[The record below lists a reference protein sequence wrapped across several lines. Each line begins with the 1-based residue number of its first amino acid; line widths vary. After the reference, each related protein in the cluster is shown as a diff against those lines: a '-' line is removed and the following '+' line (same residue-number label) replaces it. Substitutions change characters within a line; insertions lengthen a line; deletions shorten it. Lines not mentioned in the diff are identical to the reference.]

1 MRVVCVVTAATLAQ
15 ARVMARSLHA
25 HHPDWE
31 LELAYVGRT
40 RDTRARHDSWQ
51 VTSVEESLGLDVEA
65 MLSLYTPETLVRLLT
80 PRVLRESARRHAGP
94 VIHMPA
100 GALVMD
106 TLSPVAAPLGAR
118 PAVLVLRA
126 ESEPPADDLEPSR
139 RQLFEAGRISPELIG
154 VYPSETADA
163 FLSWWIDRLDRIVGS
178 PDGQRLGHIAED
190 HGWAYRSLE
199 LAPMLFDATVITD
212 PGCNLSAW
220 NLHEHE
226 LERVADRLVL
236 DGGRPVRLFDLS
248 GFDPGRRY
256 ALSAISTRVKLSRS
270 PLLRE
275 LADTYA
281 EQLLAAGWAEG
292 RSRADIGRRLA
303 NGLVYDEALERLHD
317 AARTLGQD
325 PGDVFAA
332 DGTERFMAWLTAP
345 AVRGGAS
352 GVNRYVFDRVLHER
366 GDVVDAFPDLDD
378 ADGPSFVEWCRTH
391 GRGELQFP
399 DALLPQ
405 PPASA
410 TSAPRA
416 VDPDPSIDAVT
427 DAPAARRAGDSL
439 GVRVTGYMGHVLGLG
454 SAARSYARALSAAG
468 VEVSTVTVALDHVE
482 APTLLAADYGRHSY
496 DELVTDGGHG
506 FELVCVNPDEL
517 PGYVGSLGANY
528 FRGPRIG
535 VWGWEVNAIPT
546 RWSRAFPLVNEIWV
560 YSRFVAENIGAVAPV
575 PVTALPPPVAAPAPT
590 APVRLGVPDG
600 FLFLFIFD
608 YMSTIQRKNPVGLI
622 EAFRQAFSAGEGPR
636 LLIKT
641 INAPLRPLH
650 EEALLDAAQ
659 GRQDIHIVDRSLTA
673 EEMDGLIAGCDCY
686 VSLHRSEGFGL
697 TMAEAMAVGKPVIA
711 TAYSGNVDFMTR
723 ENSLLVDYGLTYV
736 GPDVEIYPPEGEWA
750 EPSVEHAAALMRQ
763 VYDDPATGAELGAR
777 AREDIARTLSPQAT
791 GAAMRGRL
799 MELAEAEIPVGAR
812 ARTRKIRRRL
822 RLPRR

>member
-1 MRVVCVVTAATLAQ
+1 MRAVSVVTPGTLAQ
-15 ARVMARSLHA
+15 ARVMARSLRA

-31 LELAYVGRT
+31 LELAYVGR
-40 RDTRARHDSWQ
+40 ARKSAPGQDSWEL
-51 VTSVEESLGLDVEA
+51 TSVEASLGLDVEA
-65 MLSLYTPETLVRLLT
+65 MLSLYTPETLVRLLV
-80 PRVLRESARRHAGP
+80 PRVLRESAHRHGGP
-94 VIHMPA
+94 VIHVPA

-106 TLSPVAAPLGAR
+106 TLAPLAAPLGAT
-118 PAVLVLRA
+118 PAVLALRA
-126 ESEPPADDLEPSR
+126 QAEPPADDLEPSR
-139 RQLFEAGRISPELIG
+139 RQLFEAGRISPELMG

-163 FLSWWIDRLDRIVGS
+163 FLAWWIERLDRIIGS
-178 PDGQRLGHIAED
+178 PDGRRLGHVAEA

-199 LAPMLFDATVITD
+199 LAPMLFDAAMITD

-226 LERVADRLVL
+226 LEWLGDQLVL
-236 DGGRPVRLFDLS
+236 DGDRPVRLFDLS
-248 GFDPGRRY
+248 GFDPGRRF
-256 ALSAISTRVKLSRS
+256 ALSPICTRVKLSRS

-275 LADTYA
+275 LAENYA
-281 EQLLAAGWAEG
+281 EQLLAAGWADD
-292 RSRADIGRRLA
+292 RSRADIGRPLA
-303 NGLVYDEALERLHD
+303 NGIIYDEALERLHD

-325 PGDVFAA
+325 PGDVFTP

-345 AVRGGAS
+345 AVRGGAH
-352 GVNRYVFDRVLHER
+352 GVNRYVFDRVLRER
-366 GDVVDAFPDLDD
+366 GDVVDAFPDLDHG
-378 ADGPSFVEWCRTH
+378 DGPSFVSWCRTH
-391 GRGELQFP
+391 GRHELQFP
-399 DALLPQ
+399 DALVPE
-405 PPASA
+405 PPESV
-410 TSAPRA
+410 TRAPRA
-416 VDPDPSIDAVT
+416 ADPDPSIGVVADAS
-427 DAPAARRAGDSL
+427 APDGGGSL

-454 SAARSYARALSAAG
+454 SAARGYAQALSAAG
-468 VEVSTVTVALDHVE
+468 VAVSTVTVALDHVD

-496 DELVTDGGHG
+496 DELVADGGHG

-517 PGYVGSLGANY
+517 PGYVGSLGADY

-535 VWGWEVNAIPT
+535 VWGWEVNTIPT

-560 YSRFVAENIGAVAPV
+560 YSRFVAENVGAVAPL
-575 PVTALPPPVAAPAPT
+575 PVIALPPPVSAPGPA

-622 EAFRQAFSAGEGPR
+622 EAFRRAFAAGEGPQ

-650 EEALLDAAQ
+650 EEALLDAA
-659 GRQDIHIVDRSLTA
+659 RDRPDIHIVDRSLTA
-673 EEMDGLIAGCDCY
+673 AEMDGLIAGCDCY

-711 TAYSGNVDFMTR
+711 TAYSGNVDFMNR
-723 ENSLLVDYGLTYV
+723 DNSFLVDYELTNV

-750 EPSVEHAAALMRQ
+750 EPSIEHAAALMRQ
-763 VYDDPATGAELGAR
+763 AYVDPAAAAALGAR
-777 AREDIARTLSPQAT
+777 AREDIAGMLSPQAT

-799 MELAEAEIPVGAR
+799 MQLAASETPGRTR
-812 ARTRKIRRRL
+812 ARVIRRRL